1 MNSSKS
7 RNRWVSIS
15 LAVMLVLLL
24 GFSLIPLVSSIF
36 LGNQRANQPVTS
48 LESRW
53 ESEVLGYELVLDREP
68 DNQTAW
74 RGLLEV
80 RLKQGN
86 LPAALVPLEKL
97 AQLNPE
103 QTDYQILLA
112 QSQQQIQDN
121 EGAITTYRNLLA
133 SHPENLLG
141 LKGLVDLLV
150 KEKRITEAIKLVQ
163 DTAQKALTN
172 PNLSLDVMALQLML
186 GEIYG
191 QQQQYDQALAVYEQA
206 IKADGQD
213 FRPLLAK
220 ALTLQKQGKPDAAQP
235 LFKQAITLAPV
246 QYKDQIQ
253 ELALDSQER

>member
-36 LGNQRANQPVTS
+36 LGNQRVNQPVTS

-53 ESEVLGYELVLDREP
+53 ESEVLGYEMVLDREP

-80 RLKQGN
+80 RLKQQN
-86 LPAALVPLEKL
+86 LPGALIPLEKL

-103 QTDYQILLA
+103 ETDYQILLA

-133 SHPENLLG
+133 NHPENLLG

-150 KEKRITEAIKLVQ
+150 KQKRIPEAIKLVE

-186 GEIYG
+186 GEIYNSDG
-191 QQQQYDQALAVYEQA
+191 QYDHALAVYDQA
-206 IKADGQD
+206 IKAASSD
-213 FRPLLAK
+213 FRPLLGK
-220 ALTLQKQGKPDAAQP
+220 ALILQKQGKSEAAKP
-235 LFKQAITLAPV
+235 LFLEATNLAPA
-246 QYKDQIQ
+246 QYKKEIK
-253 ELALDSQER
+253 ELSLQNLPG